1 MSFVEKSPSLW
12 LFCYS
17 GLKRLRHGSWC
28 SLCIYFWLCWKE
40 IALCRLSLVAVSG
53 VRAWVWYT
61 GFSLQ
66 WLLWLWSAISRH
78 IGFSSCATQAQQYQL
93 AGSRGWAQGLRS
105 MDLLTLQHLESFST
119 RDRTCV
125 TYSGRRIFVY
135 CATSEVLVSGFDEP
149 ARTVPGKNGII
160 SFL

>member
-66 WLLWLWSAISRH
+66 WLLWLWSAVSRH
-78 IGFSSCATQAQQYQL
+78 IGFSSCDAQAQQYQL

-105 MDLLTLQHLESFST
+105 MDLLCSIWSLSRPGLE
-119 RDRTCV
+119 
-125 TYSGRRIFVY
+125 
-135 CATSEVLVSGFDEP
+135 LVSPTVAGEFLSTVLP
-149 ARTVPGKNGII
+149 AKSWFLVLMSQPGQCLVRMG
-160 SFL
+160 